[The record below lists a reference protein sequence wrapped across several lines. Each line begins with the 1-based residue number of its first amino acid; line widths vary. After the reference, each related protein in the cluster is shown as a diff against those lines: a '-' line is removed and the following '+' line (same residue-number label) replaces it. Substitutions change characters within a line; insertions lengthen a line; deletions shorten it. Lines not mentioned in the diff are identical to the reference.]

1 MTVGSVP
8 PGERQATR
16 DVAPPRRPAWSLAM
30 RYSFLGLN
38 DGGLSDM
45 GRTLHDVAVGLNW
58 YLNPHTRIM

>member
-1 MTVGSVP
+1 
-8 PGERQATR
+8 
-16 DVAPPRRPAWSLAM
+16 M